1 MDDTL
6 KKKLEKELLL
16 HAKAVGIP
24 EGSAEVFVQQSLE
37 AVSRLLKKSS
47 IITEQDLMR
56 LLSKELK
63 KYNADLAYVYQIY
76 DKII

>member
-1 MDDTL
+1 MNDTL

-37 AVSRLLKKSS
+37 AVSKALKKSS